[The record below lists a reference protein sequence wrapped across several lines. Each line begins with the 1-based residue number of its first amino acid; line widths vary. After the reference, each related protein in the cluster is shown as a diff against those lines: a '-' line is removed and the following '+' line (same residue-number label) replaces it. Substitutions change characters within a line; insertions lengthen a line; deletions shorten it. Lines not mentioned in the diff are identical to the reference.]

1 MKYVGKV
8 QSQANAEVYATA
20 SGTLPNGK
28 PVVVNSDGSVS
39 LISAAGGG
47 ASLGAVASAG
57 FAGGGGLVVS
67 SLSATKF
74 VAFARNDSG
83 NSNAGTAIIGTVSG
97 SSISFGSKVA
107 TSVTTYED
115 PHVVGLTETK
125 FILVYKNSSGNQG
138 KASVGTVSGT
148 SISFGSIV
156 TFESGQMSSNQNNS
170 VTRLTDTKF
179 VISYSD
185 SSDGSKAKSIVG
197 TISGTSVSFGS
208 AATFATP
215 NSSKYPTVSALS
227 ETKVIIAWSD
237 TPSGSRGRAIVGTIS
252 GTSIS
257 YGSAVN
263 YDTSAV
269 TRHSIAA
276 LSDTKFVIAYQDAGN
291 SLYYTAICGT
301 VSGTSITLGTAVV
314 FNAVN
319 SQNYYPVVAKINEN
333 QFGIAFGD
341 SSNNVYGT
349 LIIGTASGTS
359 LSFGT
364 KIVYS
369 SALSQI
375 NWATLVGTTNFVIG
389 YDQTQFSA
397 INYQLSSSNLTTENY
412 IGITN
417 GVVDY
422 DESSGSTGPEVVFE
436 SAGVRYS
443 RIAYDANSNKVVVAF
458 MDGGNSSRGTAIVGT
473 VSGTSISFGSPVVF
487 ETGSIDQATISVI
500 FYGDS
505 NKVVISFIDNGN
517 SGYGKSIVG
526 TVSGTSISFGS
537 VVTFNARGTAMI
549 SSCYDPDTDRVVVVY
564 KESPSSGAA
573 RVGTVSGTNISFGSA
588 VVFENAY
595 VEYTSTVY
603 DTNSNKI
610 VIAYHDGAS
619 DLGHGTAIVGTVS
632 GTSISFGTPVTFN
645 AATSNYTAAAF
656 DSNLNKVV
664 IAYSDAGNSSYGTAI
679 VGTVSGTSISFGSE
693 VVFEAATTTHN
704 AVAYDENAKKVVVFY
719 RDGGNSNYGTTTL
732 GTVSGTGISFS
743 TPTVFNAGHTIETSA
758 VYDSTNKKTVLVYSD
773 VGNSYYGTALVFSIA
788 YDNTV
793 RGSTASGATAIIQAG
808 GAVNTLQTGLT
819 PGQQYF
825 VQTDGTLGLTAATP
839 SVLAGTA
846 VSATDLIVKG

>member
-215 NSSKYPTVSALS
+215 NSSKYATVSALS

-276 LSDTKFVIAYQDAGN
+276 LSDTKFVIAYQDGGN

-422 DESSGSTGPEVVFE
+422 DVVPASVGSAVVFNTD
-436 SAGVRYS
+436 ATKLVRTL
-443 RIAYDANSNKVVVAF
+443 YDTNSNRIVHIF
-458 MDGGNSSRGTAIVGT
+458 QDGANDVGRAIVGT
-473 VSGTSISFGSPVVF
+473 VSGTSISYGSEVGFADGTIEAFGAAFDSSANKIIIAYA
-487 ETGSIDQATISVI
+487 TGSK
-500 FYGDS
+500 G
-505 NKVVISFIDNGN
+505 
-517 SGYGKSIVG
+517 
-526 TVSGTSISFGS
+526 
-537 VVTFNARGTAMI
+537 R
-549 SSCYDPDTDRVVVVY
+549 
-564 KESPSSGAA
+564 
-573 RVGTVSGTNISFGSA
+573 A
-588 VVFENAY
+588 V
-595 VEYTSTVY
+595 
-603 DTNSNKI
+603 
-610 VIAYHDGAS
+610 
-619 DLGHGTAIVGTVS
+619 VGTVS
-632 GTSISFGTPVTFN
+632 GTSISFGTVAEFDSANPSDVSVAYD
-645 AATSNYTAAAF
+645 AANNKSVIFYRDTNNSNYLTSIVSTVSGTNISFGTGVVANSANSRRMEAVYDP
-656 DSNLNKVV
+656 DSQKIVVPFAQVSDNTLKAIVGTVSGTGISFGNL
-664 IAYSDAGNSSYGTAI
+664 TAI
-679 VGTVSGTSISFGSE
+679 NSLTYEVLSSTYDSASDKVIVAGKQDNNAQLDVFVGTVSGTSISFGT
-693 VVFEAATTTHN
+693 VVTPDADRPDSIGMTFNTSAGK
-704 AVAYDENAKKVVVFY
+704 VILAYGDE
-719 RDGGNSNYGTTTL
+719 GNSAKGTVIA
-732 GTVSGTGISFS
+732 GTVSGTSISFES
-743 TPTVFNAGHTIETSA
+743 AFVFEE
-758 VYDSTNKKTVLVYSD
+758 
-773 VGNSYYGTALVFSIA
+773 GNTGDIYGLIA
-788 YDNTV
+788 YDPDQNKTIIGYADGGDSDKGKAVVYTTPLDNTV
-793 RGSTASGATAIIQAG
+793 RGSTASGSTAIIQAG
-808 GAVNTLQTGLT
+808 GAISTLQTGLT

-825 VQTDGTLGLTAATP
+825 VQTDGTLSLTTGSP